1 MFLNGRAYH
10 VEEAGYG
17 ALVAYLLSEC
27 RRHGAAIHLGAIP
40 PRLSQAS
47 LAIDAVGCLVEGLGE
62 RLGPEIAT
70 LTAALSNIRL
80 AFVQIKAA
88 AITEN

>member
-1 MFLNGRAYH
+1 
-10 VEEAGYG
+10 
-17 ALVAYLLSEC
+17 
-27 RRHGAAIHLGAIP
+27 
-40 PRLSQAS
+40 
-47 LAIDAVGCLVEGLGE
+47 LVEGLGE

-88 AITEN
+88 TIAEN